1 MLADLCPLIYDGGK
15 GGGAQRTS
23 SSATVEIDRVTIRS
37 VVSVDRLILTV
48 TRPSIVQIYLISET
62 IQDMT
67 TTTVEN
73 EYELLCDLSK
83 GAIFNDFAEVIC
95 LLTAQARNRRT
106 DRQTDGKAISI
117 RTLAKNSG
125 DKAGPDETPFR
136 RLCYTRVEHPT
147 ICYLRQGETYA
158 IRSVCFVCH
167 FLRHLVYMSLLCP
180 RPVGGGRGH

>member
-1 MLADLCPLIYDGGK
+1 LLADLCPLIYDGGK

-23 SSATVEIDRVTIRS
+23 SSAIVEIDRVTIRS

-106 DRQTDGKAISI
+106 DKQTEKRSQYVRSL
-117 RTLAKNSG
+117 RTA
-125 DKAGPDETPFR
+125 ETKLGRMKHRFG
-136 RLCYTRVEHPT
+136 V
-147 ICYLRQGETYA
+147 YA
-158 IRSVCFVCH
+158 IPERNTRRFVTSAKAKLMQSGRFVLSVIFSVI
-167 FLRHLVYMSLLCP
+167 
-180 RPVGGGRGH
+180 